1 MNALLLQLP
10 YFCFKHNKMKY
21 IFPLVICFLLIN
33 CKNNNN
39 GDEPDLN
46 VVAAPAAI
54 SYNIINTFPHDT
66 SSFTQGLQWYNNSLF
81 EGTGNYGNS
90 KLLKVDLQTGK
101 PVKKLALNEN
111 FFGEGITILKDTLY
125 QITWQEKTCFVYDS
139 KSLKQITTL
148 PYETEGWGIT
158 NDGRNLIMS
167 DGSSNLYYRE
177 PSTFRTLKIVG
188 VTDNNGPVG
197 NLNELEYVDGFIYA
211 NIWET
216 NYIIKIDPSSG
227 HVAGKLDLSGI
238 LEQAAKE
245 SPDPMYKGNV
255 LNGIAY
261 NAEKKSFYITG
272 KLWPLVFELK
282 LN

>member
-139 KSLKQITTL
+139 KS
-148 PYETEGWGIT
+148 
-158 NDGRNLIMS
+158 
-167 DGSSNLYYRE
+167 
-177 PSTFRTLKIVG
+177 
-188 VTDNNGPVG
+188 
-197 NLNELEYVDGFIYA
+197 
-211 NIWET
+211 
-216 NYIIKIDPSSG
+216 
-227 HVAGKLDLSGI
+227 
-238 LEQAAKE
+238 
-245 SPDPMYKGNV
+245 
-255 LNGIAY
+255 
-261 NAEKKSFYITG
+261 
-272 KLWPLVFELK
+272 
-282 LN
+282 

>member
-1 MNALLLQLP
+1 
-10 YFCFKHNKMKY
+10 MKY
-21 IFPLVICFLLIN
+21 ILPLVICFLLSN

-39 GDEPDLN
+39 NDETDLN
-46 VVAAPAAI
+46 VVAAPAPI

-66 SSFTQGLQWYNNSLF
+66 TSFTQGLQWYDNTLF
-81 EGTGNYGNS
+81 EGTGNYGHS

-101 PVKKLALNEN
+101 PVKKLDLDKTY
-111 FFGEGITILKDTLY
+111 FGEGITILNDTLY

-139 KSLKQITTL
+139 KTLKLIKKL
-148 PYETEGWGIT
+148 SYDTEGWGIT
-158 NDGRNLIMS
+158 NDGHSLIMS

-177 PSTFRTLKIVG
+177 PSTFRTLKIIG

-197 NLNELEYVDGFIYA
+197 NLNELEYVDGYVYA

-216 NYIIKIDPSSG
+216 NYIVKIDPSNG

-245 SPDPMYKGNV
+245 SPDPVNKGNV

-261 NAEKKSFYITG
+261 NAGKKSFYITG
-272 KLWPLVFELK
+272 KLWPLLFEMK